1 MGESKI
7 ERVIGGWMKQED
19 KGTTERVPRLHY
31 ASQSACPL
39 YCSGNFNLK
48 CCDDR
53 FSSLHCEH
61 GTGSILS
68 ISSTPPVP
76 PSTWHEELSET
87 RATYGS
93 LCSYAL
99 PQQCNRYLEKP
110 KNNNQKMSAV
120 DERVAEKRKLEE
132 KDTENGVAAKG
143 AKVENGI
150 VAAAGDAQIK
160 DLRSDKNASLKENKE
175 KTTNENHDGEHD
187 EDGEE
192 AADGEEGVEE
202 SSGGEDESLG
212 DEEDGGSEDD
222 EASIGSEETDGQGD
236 GEGGDFGDD
245 DDVEGE
251 EGGESEE

>member
-1 MGESKI
+1 M
-7 ERVIGGWMKQED
+7 
-19 KGTTERVPRLHY
+19 
-31 ASQSACPL
+31 
-39 YCSGNFNLK
+39 
-48 CCDDR
+48 
-53 FSSLHCEH
+53 
-61 GTGSILS
+61 
-68 ISSTPPVP
+68 
-76 PSTWHEELSET
+76 
-87 RATYGS
+87 
-93 LCSYAL
+93 CSYAL

-251 EGGESEE
+251 EGGESEEFTSYTKVNG